1 MLRLV
6 LMRHA
11 RAAGLLAPD
20 GSGVVPG
27 GDHERPL
34 EPAGREDAADVG
46 AALAARG
53 WIPDAVVSSDSA
65 RTRQTWACLTASL
78 GAPPVRFSPALYHAD
93 AGTLLDELG
102 GVDADV
108 RTLLV
113 LGHNPGLQELA
124 YELTGE
130 DVGLATANA
139 LLLRSGYV
147 SWPEAL
153 RPRRWHL
160 EALVRPKGH

>member
-20 GSGVVPG
+20 GSGLVRG

-34 EPAGREDAADVG
+34 EPAGREDAVDIG

-53 WIPDAVVSSDSA
+53 WIPDAVISSDSA
-65 RTRQTWACLTASL
+65 RTRQTWACLAVAL
-78 GAPPVRFSPALYHAD
+78 GAPPVTFGRALYHAD
-93 AGTLLDELG
+93 AETLLDELG
-102 GVDADV
+102 RVEPSV

-139 LLLRSGYV
+139 LLLHSTCP
-147 SWPEAL
+147 SWPDAL

-160 EALVRPKGH
+160 EAMLRPKGH